1 MKKELIAKTLREVTA
16 PEGQGP
22 APTGVRLRIFGLC
35 RPGAYC
41 YPAKEF
47 GTWIDETA
55 NANDVITSMSGF
67 MFMFWFYANDS
78 NANAIQNAL
87 RDKWRTTGS
96 PL

>member
-1 MKKELIAKTLREVTA
+1 MKKDLIAKTLQEVTA

-22 APTGVRLRIFGLC
+22 APTGVRLRICGLC

-41 YPAKEF
+41 YPEKEF
-47 GTWIDETA
+47 GTWVDETA
-55 NANDVITSMSGF
+55 NANAVQKT
-67 MFMFWFYANDS
+67 
-78 NANAIQNAL
+78 L